1 MYVYLIVI
9 IIVMIIIIIL
19 NGNRGCITDVTGR
32 AVLTNVSYNR

>member
-9 IIVMIIIIIL
+9 IIVIIIIIL
-19 NGNRGCITDVTGR
+19 NGNRGCITDVTCR